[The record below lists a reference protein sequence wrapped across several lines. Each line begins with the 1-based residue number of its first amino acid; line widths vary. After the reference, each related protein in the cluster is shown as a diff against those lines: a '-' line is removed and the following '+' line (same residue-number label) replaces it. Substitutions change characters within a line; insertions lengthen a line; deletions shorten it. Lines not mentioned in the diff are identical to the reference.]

1 MRELLIKLFFTFL
14 ESVFLYRMIDELL
27 ICKFK
32 GFKKTMFLSMAILID
47 TLFVQLCHLRLSML
61 RTLLFTAISLVIVQ
75 SLYKDSIFIKIF
87 FILLNNYIFIIS
99 DMITGNLLS
108 WICKINVRNVISG
121 VSGLT
126 ISFSILSKITAFLL
140 VFSYIRFFK
149 KIDFNIPTK
158 YWISMD
164 LITEFFI
171 ILINFFMIIEG
182 TLQNENFQY
191 SVQIVRM
198 SLYFLLMSVLMIYLF
213 GRICLFYQKEK
224 QMYALKLKNKA
235 LKDQLAFQEAS
246 ASELKKIRHDI
257 KNNLA
262 NISYLLKENHIEES
276 VGYINAITSTLEST
290 KSIIH
295 CGNNYLDSILNYE
308 MTLCKNNNID
318 ACFEIDNIPK
328 LNIAPT
334 DLSSIISNV
343 LNNAVE
349 ANLKLTESERYIS
362 LKIFCYKNYLSIIVK
377 NPYKHILIEDNGTLI
392 TNKKDKFYHGYGLKS
407 VESSVK
413 RYRGNFKYSYENN
426 IFMSMI
432 ILPLNPNS
440 D

>member
-1 MRELLIKLFFTFL
+1 
-14 ESVFLYRMIDELL
+14 
-27 ICKFK
+27 
-32 GFKKTMFLSMAILID
+32 
-47 TLFVQLCHLRLSML
+47 
-61 RTLLFTAISLVIVQ
+61 
-75 SLYKDSIFIKIF
+75 
-87 FILLNNYIFIIS
+87 
-99 DMITGNLLS
+99 
-108 WICKINVRNVISG
+108 
-121 VSGLT
+121 
-126 ISFSILSKITAFLL
+126 
-140 VFSYIRFFK
+140 
-149 KIDFNIPTK
+149 
-158 YWISMD
+158 
-164 LITEFFI
+164 
-171 ILINFFMIIEG
+171 
-182 TLQNENFQY
+182 
-191 SVQIVRM
+191 
-198 SLYFLLMSVLMIYLF
+198 MIYLF

-407 VESSVK
+407 IKYVAQKYGGSV
-413 RYRGNFKYSYENN
+413 SVQASNN
-426 IFMSMI
+426 WFDLK
-432 ILPLNPNS
+432 ILIPM
-440 D
+440 

>member
-1 MRELLIKLFFTFL
+1 
-14 ESVFLYRMIDELL
+14 
-27 ICKFK
+27 
-32 GFKKTMFLSMAILID
+32 
-47 TLFVQLCHLRLSML
+47 
-61 RTLLFTAISLVIVQ
+61 
-75 SLYKDSIFIKIF
+75 
-87 FILLNNYIFIIS
+87 
-99 DMITGNLLS
+99 
-108 WICKINVRNVISG
+108 
-121 VSGLT
+121 
-126 ISFSILSKITAFLL
+126 
-140 VFSYIRFFK
+140 
-149 KIDFNIPTK
+149 
-158 YWISMD
+158 
-164 LITEFFI
+164 
-171 ILINFFMIIEG
+171 
-182 TLQNENFQY
+182 
-191 SVQIVRM
+191 
-198 SLYFLLMSVLMIYLF
+198 
-213 GRICLFYQKEK
+213 
-224 QMYALKLKNKA
+224 MYALKLKNKA